1 MYNVY
6 HNFKLCFL
14 KVHYYL
20 GPLQLKTNLWR
31 LDTVMGPV
39 NTPDYIGKDSN
50 KIKTVV
56 IEDIWVME
64 VDMSA
69 SAPKASVTL

>member
-1 MYNVY
+1 MYDVH
-6 HNFKLCFL
+6 HNFKLRFM

-20 GPLQLKTNLWR
+20 GPLQLKTDLCR

-50 KIKTVV
+50 KIKTVL
-56 IEDIWVME
+56 IEDIWVIE
-64 VDMSA
+64 EDMSA
-69 SAPKASVTL
+69 SAAKASVTL